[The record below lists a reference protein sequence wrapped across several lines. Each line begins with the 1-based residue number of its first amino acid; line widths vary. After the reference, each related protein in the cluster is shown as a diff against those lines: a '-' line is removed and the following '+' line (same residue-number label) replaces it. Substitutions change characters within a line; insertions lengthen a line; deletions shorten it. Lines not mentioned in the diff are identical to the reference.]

1 MHIQVDSIRM
11 IKRQKQKKVDIH
23 KNLTYKQ

>member
-1 MHIQVDSIRM
+1 MYIQVDSIRM
-11 IKRQKQKKVDIH
+11 INRQKQKKVDIH